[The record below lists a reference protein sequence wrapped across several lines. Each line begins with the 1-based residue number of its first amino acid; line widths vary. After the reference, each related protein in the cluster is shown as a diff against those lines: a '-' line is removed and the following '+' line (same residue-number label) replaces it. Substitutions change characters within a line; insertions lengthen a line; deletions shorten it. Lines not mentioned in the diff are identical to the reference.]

1 MSARTQTYLGL
12 SHDTGG
18 VPSSNVPGMSEAL
31 EVPLLVSVYAC
42 VKQQLRPPLVRQ
54 VRSSVRVI
62 LPRPT
67 AAPPVA

>member
-18 VPSSNVPGMSEAL
+18 APNSNVPGMSEAL

-62 LPRPT
+62 VPRPT
-67 AAPPVA
+67 AAPPVS